1 MARAADVE
9 ELLQLL
15 TDNPDG
21 LTNEDLEKTGWEKQ
35 KLLQCL
41 NPLLQAGRVDIS
53 KTPGGKLLYT
63 AVPAEIAQKLRGLD
77 QTFRMIYKLIK
88 MAGTQGI
95 WNKDLATR
103 ANMEHRIASGSV
115 TKICSQLEARRLIK
129 KVTSVQ
135 HKSRKVWMLYELEPS
150 KEVSGGNWYR
160 DGRLDTDLI
169 ERLRQ
174 CCLDYITNQN
184 RAVTCEDVHRYVV
197 SQGVSHITHSVE
209 EIGDVLRSLELDRV
223 IMVVPSTAGE
233 AIAKQCYVARPANL
247 GLDYTTR
254 IIDVPCIACPV
265 SAECMIACLVVTGI
279 CSSDLSAVCRMSLS
293 AFIADTG
300 RAAPGQN
307 APKVAG
313 AVVRPVQENPA
324 LRARQQEFF
333 NCDPKEVLGGISKAF
348 RNAYEGAVEEFEVA
362 TKEMNPQP
370 SRATLE
376 RLKVQTEVSA
386 SLLSD
391 VLLNALMYVEEKDV
405 AKPQATGKV
414 DAAAET
420 RELQAL
426 EEEYARLIEETAK
439 TELRYRTKKEREE
452 KLREYVK
459 MEHVVVDKLE
469 HIGQR
474 LSGQQ
479 PQQHSQ
485 Q

>member
-15 TDNPDG
+15 TDSPDG
-21 LTNEDLEKTGWEKQ
+21 FTNEDLEKSGWDKQ

-53 KTPGGKLLYT
+53 KTSAGKLLYT

-233 AIAKQCYVARPANL
+233 SIAKQCYVSRPANL
-247 GLDYTTR
+247 GLDYITR
-254 IIDVPCIACPV
+254 IVDVPCIACPV
-265 SAECMIACLVVTGI
+265 SSECVVGGRVNPEECLY
-279 CSSDLSAVCRMSLS
+279 LS
-293 AFIADTG
+293 
-300 RAAPGQN
+300 
-307 APKVAG
+307 KW
-313 AVVRPVQENPA
+313 
-324 LRARQQEFF
+324 
-333 NCDPKEVLGGISKAF
+333 
-348 RNAYEGAVEEFEVA
+348 
-362 TKEMNPQP
+362 
-370 SRATLE
+370 
-376 RLKVQTEVSA
+376 
-386 SLLSD
+386 
-391 VLLNALMYVEEKDV
+391 LN
-405 AKPQATGKV
+405 
-414 DAAAET
+414 
-420 RELQAL
+420 
-426 EEEYARLIEETAK
+426 
-439 TELRYRTKKEREE
+439 
-452 KLREYVK
+452 
-459 MEHVVVDKLE
+459 
-469 HIGQR
+469 
-474 LSGQQ
+474 LSGQSSETTDIEGG
-479 PQQHSQ
+479 PSSSANESGGSKGTI
-485 Q
+485 

>member
-15 TDNPDG
+15 TDSSDG
-21 LTNEDLEKTGWEKQ
+21 LTNEDLEKSGWDKQ

-53 KTPGGKLLYT
+53 KTSAGKLLYT

-88 MAGTQGI
+88 MAGSQGI

-197 SQGVSHITHSVE
+197 SQGVSHISHSVE

-223 IMVVPSTAGE
+223 IMVVPSTAGDS
-233 AIAKQCYVARPANL
+233 IAKQCYVSRPANL
-247 GLDYTTR
+247 GLDYITR
-254 IIDVPCIACPV
+254 IVDVPCIACPV
-265 SAECMIACLVVTGI
+265 SAECVVGGRVNPEECLY
-279 CSSDLSAVCRMSLS
+279 LSKWLSLS
-293 AFIADTG
+293 G
-300 RAAPGQN
+300 RASDTTDKDGAP
-307 APKVAG
+307 
-313 AVVRPVQENPA
+313 
-324 LRARQQEFF
+324 
-333 NCDPKEVLGGISKAF
+333 
-348 RNAYEGAVEEFEVA
+348 
-362 TKEMNPQP
+362 
-370 SRATLE
+370 
-376 RLKVQTEVSA
+376 
-386 SLLSD
+386 
-391 VLLNALMYVEEKDV
+391 
-405 AKPQATGKV
+405 
-414 DAAAET
+414 AAASANDGGGSKD
-420 RELQAL
+420 AL
-426 EEEYARLIEETAK
+426 
-439 TELRYRTKKEREE
+439 
-452 KLREYVK
+452 
-459 MEHVVVDKLE
+459 
-469 HIGQR
+469 
-474 LSGQQ
+474 
-479 PQQHSQ
+479 
-485 Q
+485 